1 LHNSTILFYSPESN
15 ICEQLISQKDILNFQ
30 ALYFTQNNTETQAAS
45 NLFSILRD
53 LDSKGLSEVYFEW
66 APNHGLGLA
75 INDRLKRAMAKRD

>member
-1 LHNSTILFYSPESN
+1 LFYSPESN
-15 ICEQLISQKDILNFQ
+15 NCRQLINQKEILNFQ
-30 ALYFTQNNTETQAAS
+30 ALYFTENNSETQAAA

-66 APNHGLGLA
+66 APNKSLGLA